1 MSFPT
6 SEKFI
11 DRTGFT
17 LVMVLAA
24 IVPVSAFAVL
34 LQSF

>member
-1 MSFPT
+1 MHSYN
-6 SEKFI
+6 SEKLV
-11 DRTGFT
+11 DRAGFT

-24 IVPVSAFAVL
+24 VVPVSAFAVL